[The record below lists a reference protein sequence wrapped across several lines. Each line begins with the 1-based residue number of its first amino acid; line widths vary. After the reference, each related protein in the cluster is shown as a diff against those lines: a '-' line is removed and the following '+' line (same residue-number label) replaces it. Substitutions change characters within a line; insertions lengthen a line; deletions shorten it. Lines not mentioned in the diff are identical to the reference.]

1 MNAFAGA
8 RCSRAGWN
16 WDLDGGVKEALF
28 RAAIGR
34 EPETWKLG
42 IAGAFRHLGASPFC
56 CGPQG
61 GPESPDPSTL
71 AEG

>member
-1 MNAFAGA
+1 VRNARGI
-8 RCSRAGWN
+8 RNS
-16 WDLDGGVKEALF
+16 DLWGGVKEALF
-28 RAAIGR
+28 RTAIGR

-56 CGPQG
+56 CEPRG
-61 GPESPDPSTL
+61 GLESPDLSTL